1 MFRSI
6 LLPLDGSSFAEE
18 AVPMAAFL
26 ARSAESELWLT
37 HVIRPAPDVDFKTP
51 TEDLEWRNQ
60 LQEASSH
67 ALGAIASRL
76 RRTGVPA
83 HAEVREGRVLDA
95 LLDAEVD
102 HGTDLVV
109 LTTHGAGGFRRW
121 WLGSVADTLLRRGN
135 APMLL
140 VRPWDDT
147 ADREPGEPRFR
158 RVLVPF
164 DGSEEGAAVLPYA
177 AWFRDRF
184 GAKLIFVRVTPSPLE
199 VGSLYGIPAVRLE
212 GDHHRIQK
220 EAAGAELEAM
230 AGRLAPPTRAGSDP
244 EHSPELRVVEASSA
258 AEGILETARVQ
269 GADLIILA
277 TRGRGGLGRTL
288 LGSVADKV
296 IRGAAVPVLAV
307 RPGDAES

>member
-26 ARSAESELWLT
+26 ARSAESELHLT
-37 HVIRPAPDVDFKTP
+37 HVIRPAPDVDFKSP
-51 TEDLEWRNQ
+51 TDDLAWRNQ
-60 LQEASSH
+60 LQEAVSG
-67 ALGAIASRL
+67 ALGAIVSRL
-76 RRTGVPA
+76 RRTGVSA
-83 HAEVREGRVLDA
+83 QADVREGRVIES
-95 LLDAEVD
+95 LLEAEIE
-102 HGTDLVV
+102 HGADLVV

-121 WLGSVADTLLRRGN
+121 WLGSVADTLLRRGL
-135 APMLL
+135 APILL

-158 RVLVPF
+158 RILVPF
-164 DGSEEGAAVLPYA
+164 DGSEEGQALLPYA
-177 AWFRDRF
+177 RWFRDRF
-184 GAKLIFVRVTPSPLE
+184 GAKLVLVRVTPSPLE
-199 VGSLYGIPAVRLE
+199 VGSLYGIPSVRLE
-212 GDHHRIQK
+212 GDAHRVQK
-220 EAAGAELEAM
+220 DAARAELESM
-230 AGRLAPPTRAGSDP
+230 ASRLETGAEGAEGAHDRP
-244 EHSPELRVVEASSA
+244 EIRTVEASSA

-307 RPGDAES
+307 RPGDAET